1 MSAEVRS
8 SRSQLIWNILKIALA
23 LVLAAYVLSRTEL
36 DQLFALRERI
46 QFGWL
51 AAVFILYILL
61 TVLKALQYYFLI
73 GRQVAYAQVLNIV
86 VIQNTTSNFIATS
99 AGIASYL
106 TLFRVEQGVKLSRAA
121 VAFLITKVGDLISI
135 WLFLAAAGLGVWPQV
150 EALHAVTVA
159 ALAGIGAALA
169 VFFAV
174 VLLRERSVS
183 LLQTLVDRLGL
194 GRLGIVKRLM
204 QILHSLAAQEQGF
217 VFRMLGMGILFSLLY
232 MLVTLA
238 WLYAG
243 LQTFSFDVALA
254 PVVFV
259 NVLMQLFSYLPIQVL
274 GGLGVSETSLLYL
287 YGLFGLPQTELAAVL
302 IGTRVL
308 FYAANLVV
316 LLYLPL
322 HSLLLNRSSRLP
334 K

>member
-8 SRSQLIWNILKIALA
+8 SRSLSIWNILKVTLALA
-23 LVLAAYVLSRTEL
+23 LAAYVLSKTEL
-36 DQLFALRERI
+36 DELFALRQRI
-46 QFGWL
+46 RFGWL
-51 AAVFILYILL
+51 AAVFLSYALL

-73 GRQVAYAQVLNIV
+73 GRRVAYPQVLNIV
-86 VIQNTTSNFIATS
+86 VLQNATSNFIAIS
-99 AGIASYL
+99 AGIVSYL
-106 TLFRVEQGVKLSRAA
+106 TLFRLEQSVKLSHAA
-121 VAFLITKVGDLISI
+121 IAFLITKVGDLIAI
-135 WLFLAAAGLGVWPQV
+135 WLFLVAASLVVWPQV
-150 EALHAVTVA
+150 GGLHALIVA
-159 ALAGIGAALA
+159 ALATMGAALS

-183 LLQTLVDRLGL
+183 LLQALVDKFELA
-194 GRLGIVKRLM
+194 RLGIVKRLM
-204 QILHSLAAQEQGF
+204 EILHSLAAQEEGF
-217 VFRMLGMGILFSLLY
+217 VFRMLGMGILFSLVY

-243 LQTFSFDVALA
+243 LQTFSFDVAIA

-287 YGLFGLPQTELAAVL
+287 YGFFNLPQTELAAVL

-308 FYAANLVV
+308 FYAANLAV

-322 HSLLLNRSSRLP
+322 HSLLLHRSSRLP